1 MILLTSY
8 QLLLIQIFIL
18 LLISTVKI
26 AKLMLKWGLINISII
41 LTEHDFLRMC
51 ITERGTSMLPARA
64 SPTASLRDISLMSSA
79 GRFKMEYRTN

>member
-26 AKLMLKWGLINISII
+26 AKLMLKWGLINIFII
-41 LTEHDFLRMC
+41 LTEHDFLKMC
-51 ITERGTSMLPARA
+51 ITEGGTSMLPARA
-64 SPTASLRDISLMSSA
+64 SLTASLRDISLMSSA
-79 GRFKMEYRTN
+79 GRFNMEYRTN